1 MERGKLSCR
10 GSVSVNNAQGASYLD
25 SGDLLGVDETWVEVV
40 GVSGKLQ
47 EGGVLVVLMYL
58 LSAHLHP
65 FPYWFLYSP
74 PPLPSY
80 KSKSAVLVIGRAG
93 VAVITRL
100 TSVALLSNL
109 MISG

>member
-1 MERGKLSCR
+1 MEREKLSR
-10 GSVSVNNAQGASYLD
+10 QGSVSVNDARGASYLG
-25 SGDLLGVDETWVEVV
+25 SGVLLGVDETWVEVV

-47 EGGVLVVLMYL
+47 EGGVGGAYL

-74 PPLPSY
+74 PPLPPY
-80 KSKSAVLVIGRAG
+80 KWKSAVLVIGRAG

-100 TSVALLSNL
+100 TSVALLLNL

>member
-1 MERGKLSCR
+1 MG
-10 GSVSVNNAQGASYLD
+10 

-47 EGGVLVVLMYL
+47 ERGVLVVLTYYL
-58 LSAHLHP
+58 PVSIPFSTGFSTHHP
-65 FPYWFLYSP
+65 P
-74 PPLPSY
+74 Y